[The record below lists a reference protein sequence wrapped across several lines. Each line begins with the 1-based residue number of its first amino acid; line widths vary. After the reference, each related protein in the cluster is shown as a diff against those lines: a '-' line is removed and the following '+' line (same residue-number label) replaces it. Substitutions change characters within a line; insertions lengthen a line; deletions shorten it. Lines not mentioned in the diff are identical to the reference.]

1 MSGLLEFTSIF
12 EILCLAFWQVW
23 WTNELVA
30 DTWLYVWCDMW
41 LAIGTDRSKS
51 SMLTIFSMFKVSSFW
66 CHFWLAMAKCLCLSW
81 PVGFESV
88 CNHTLRFWAGPNSV
102 QLYTMTRVSMG
113 IWPQF
118 DGGCEGY
125 LYIYILYIFSCSWW
139 SHIKKLWFY
148 WFSYCV
154 NLGPVAG
161 TVDAARTD
169 WLKAGSIKSGGLVS
183 WVIWLLD
190 NYHLIT
196 CMEEQT

>member
-125 LYIYILYIFSCSWW
+125 LYIYIIYIQLFMMIPYQEIMILLIFILRQPWPRCWNCGCR
-139 SHIKKLWFY
+139 K
-148 WFSYCV
+148 
-154 NLGPVAG
+154 N
-161 TVDAARTD
+161 R
-169 WLKAGSIKSGGLVS
+169 LVEGR
-183 WVIWLLD
+183 I
-190 NYHLIT
+190 H
-196 CMEEQT
+196 